1 MGEPMKYIITIAG
14 NNISPRLDM
23 TTEILIADVQAG
35 QVTGKPKTILLNRT
49 GAEDMCDLIIKEG
62 ADCLICGGI
71 EERYYKYL
79 NWKKT
84 KVIES
89 VIGSHKEALNLA
101 SKKKLQPGAILT
113 TIE

>member
-1 MGEPMKYIITIAG
+1 MKYILTIAG
-14 NNISPRLDM
+14 ENISPRLDM
-23 TTEILIADVQAG
+23 TSEILIATARNGELVEP
-35 QVTGKPKTILLNRT
+35 PKTILLNRPSS
-49 GAEDMCDLIIKEG
+49 EDMCELIIKEG

-89 VIGSHKEALNLA
+89 IIGTHSEALQLA
-101 SKKKLQPGAILT
+101 SKKQLRPGTILAAR
-113 TIE
+113 